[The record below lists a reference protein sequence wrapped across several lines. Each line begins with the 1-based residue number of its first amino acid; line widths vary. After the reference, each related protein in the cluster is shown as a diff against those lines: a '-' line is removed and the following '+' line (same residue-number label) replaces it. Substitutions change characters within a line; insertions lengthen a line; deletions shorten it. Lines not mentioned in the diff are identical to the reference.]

1 MLRADLHTHTHYSRD
16 SLTSPQRYVDRCLKL
31 GINCVAVTDH
41 NSMEGALAVQRI
53 APFKVIIAEEIRT
66 TDGELAGLFL
76 KEPIPRSLTPE
87 ETIERVKAQG
97 GLVSLPHPF
106 DRIRREPLRHRAH
119 ERVLPHLDLIEVF
132 NSRTSLRRDNERAR
146 RLAEELGLPMGAGSD
161 AHSPWELGT
170 AYVEMPDFEG
180 PQEFLEALRQGRIVG
195 RRANPLVHV
204 VSTVA
209 KMRSRLGWRP
219 GETAGARA

>member
-1 MLRADLHTHTHYSRD
+1 LLKADLHVHTHYSRD
-16 SLTSPQRYVDRCLKL
+16 SITSPEQCVSRCLKL
-31 GINCVAVTDH
+31 GINCLAVTEH
-41 NSMEGALAVQRI
+41 NNVEGALVVERI
-53 APFKVIIAEEIRT
+53 APFKVIIAEEVKTR
-66 TDGELAGLFL
+66 DGELTALFI
-76 KEPIPRSLTPE
+76 KETIPPNLTPE
-87 ETIERVKAQG
+87 ETIERIKAQG

-106 DRIRREPLRHRAH
+106 DRVRREPLRAQAR
-119 ERVLPHLDLIEVF
+119 ERILPRLDVIEVF
-132 NSRTSLRRDNERAR
+132 NSRTTFRSDNERAR

-195 RRANPLVHV
+195 RPANPLVHV

-209 KMRSRLGWRP
+209 KLRWRLGLRP
-219 GETAGARA
+219 TYTPRG

>member
-1 MLRADLHTHTHYSRD
+1 MLKADLHTHTHYSRD
-16 SLTSPQRYVDRCLKL
+16 CLTSPQRYVDRCVKL

-76 KEPIPRSLTPE
+76 KEAIPRGLTPE

-106 DRIRREPLRHRAH
+106 DRVRREPLHDGAR
-119 ERVLPHLDLIEVF
+119 ERILPHLDLIEVF
-132 NSRTSLRRDNERAR
+132 NSRTSLQRDNERAR
-146 RLAEELGLPMGAGSD
+146 RLAEELGLPMAAGSD

-170 AYVEMPDFEG
+170 TYVEMPDFEG
-180 PQEFLEALRQGRIVG
+180 PQEFLEALRQGRVVG
-195 RRANPLVHV
+195 RQANPLVHV
-204 VSTVA
+204 VSTLA
-209 KMRSRLGWRP
+209 KVRSRLGWRP
-219 GETAGARA
+219 GQTAGAAP